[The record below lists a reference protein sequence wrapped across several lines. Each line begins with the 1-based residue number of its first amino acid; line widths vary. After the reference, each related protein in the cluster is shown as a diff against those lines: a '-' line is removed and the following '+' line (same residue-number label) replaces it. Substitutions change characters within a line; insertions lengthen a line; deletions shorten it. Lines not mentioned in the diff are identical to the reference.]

1 MHPNSIKFNQFHP
14 NSIQLNTIQ
23 SHFNTNQSED
33 GQNHNKLRLY
43 NTLKGSFKLE
53 PYIEKITNRNQRHWL
68 SRYRISAHTLRI
80 ETGRYTRPVTPI
92 IDRKCCYCDQN
103 SIDDEKHFI
112 LLCDTFKLK
121 RQCFVSRVK
130 TLIPQFDTMS
140 IDEKLRFILCPPT
153 VDVAKCAS
161 KFLGI
166 MTNIRKEID
175 MGLSPNHLKLY
186 IKHVAT

>member
-1 MHPNSIKFNQFHP
+1 M
-14 NSIQLNTIQ
+14 
-23 SHFNTNQSED
+23 
-33 GQNHNKLRLY
+33 
-43 NTLKGSFKLE
+43 
-53 PYIEKITNRNQRHWL
+53 
-68 SRYRISAHTLRI
+68 
-80 ETGRYTRPVTPI
+80 
-92 IDRKCCYCDQN
+92 
-103 SIDDEKHFI
+103 
-112 LLCDTFKLK
+112 
-121 RQCFVSRVK
+121 SRVK